1 MSSGQATVLF
11 LTIEVKREPLQKL
24 VQPPAPQ
31 GGARG
36 LNRWFVLGGVLLSH
50 TLAGAVPSA
59 LSGLASGF
67 GMEYR
72 AFPCRYDHR
81 DDCTGSAPSSSGAVI
96 RLSVMAAPHHARAR
110 RMLVCVV
117 GGWVG
122 CGPYS
127 GRSRSCCI
135 THPLGHFTVQGRLV
149 WGVLLFVS
157 AY

>member
-1 MSSGQATVLF
+1 MSSGRATVLF

-36 LNRWFVLGGVLLSH
+36 LNQWFVLGGVLLSH

-81 DDCTGSAPSSSGAVI
+81 DDCVGSAQYTIVVWCGYSVI
-96 RLSVMAAPHHARAR
+96 RVTAPHHAR
-110 RMLVCVV
+110 VC
-117 GGWVG
+117 GGW
-122 CGPYS
+122 
-127 GRSRSCCI
+127 
-135 THPLGHFTVQGRLV
+135 LGWVWTV
-149 WGVLLFVS
+149 
-157 AY
+157 

>member
-1 MSSGQATVLF
+1 MSSGRATVLF

-36 LNRWFVLGGVLLSH
+36 LNQWFVLGGVLLSH

-81 DDCTGSAPSSSGAVI
+81 DDCTGSAQYTIVVWCGYSVI
-96 RLSVMAAPHHARAR
+96 RVTAPHHAR
-110 RMLVCVV
+110 VC
-117 GGWVG
+117 GGW
-122 CGPYS
+122 
-127 GRSRSCCI
+127 
-135 THPLGHFTVQGRLV
+135 LGWVWTV
-149 WGVLLFVS
+149 
-157 AY
+157 

>member
-1 MSSGQATVLF
+1 MSSGRATVLF

-36 LNRWFVLGGVLLSH
+36 LNQWFVLGGVLLSH

-81 DDCTGSAPSSSGAVI
+81 DDCTGSAQYTIVVWCGYSVI
-96 RLSVMAAPHHARAR
+96 RVTAPHHARAR
-110 RMLVCVV
+110 RVLVC
-117 GGWVG
+117 GWSGWVG

-127 GRSRSCCI
+127 GRLTLLNCA
-135 THPLGHFTVQGRLV
+135 HPPLV
-149 WGVLLFVS
+149 SPDGVRG
-157 AY
+157 